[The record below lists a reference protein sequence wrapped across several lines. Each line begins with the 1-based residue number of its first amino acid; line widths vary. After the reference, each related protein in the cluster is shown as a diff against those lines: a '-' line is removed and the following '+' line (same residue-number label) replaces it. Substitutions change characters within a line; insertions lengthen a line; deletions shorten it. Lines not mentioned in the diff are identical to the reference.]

1 MNYKKI
7 FTTLRYTCLL
17 AVIVL
22 GLITI
27 IGTGGS
33 SDNGSS
39 NGSDNGD
46 DQDVAQTTLYNDYKT
61 LSAFANATALA
72 KFRFMSVMSNGF
84 ETPYGEVL
92 PDQDYVT
99 AYIDS
104 HTHVLESL
112 DDVEAAIS
120 RIGAAKE
127 QSQISSA
134 PLGYK
139 DNREVLSG
147 QVATIE
153 EPLRQWPSL
162 RSTWD
167 FIVGGLRGSSS
178 RSRQRTLDVLDEI
191 SEDGRREAY
200 EYLKASRS
208 VDYIEDNHEDFW
220 ESFRQGEYDAQAAQ
234 WYNTLTDPSATIV
247 SNIEFADRAERG
259 TTNGRAD
266 FDAVLEEGPDLIDA
280 ARDFNP
286 GIDGNVLGDQI
297 EDDIANEM
305 HQEVER
311 YRQHTEENYHGDP
324 DSAIESF
331 VQAVSDMQQGAADL
345 DLVNR
350 LRDAIKKT
358 TDAITPADDEDIPP
372 DRGLLT
378 VKDENEDAGTGSVV
392 TIEGREADGRTS
404 IYIGENRGG
413 SDDDEGVTFTLP
425 PGTWDV
431 IVASAQS
438 VIDSVEASVLEGLE
452 TIETV
457 NTTPEEIAVDA
468 TVTILPPRIMTYEL
482 AQGATQVTHDFEA
495 VGRPDDV
502 YRFEW
507 NFGDGTTHNETRE
520 PGERSQVSHDYTGL
534 KDGDEFRPTVRL
546 RDPDGNW
553 LAEDGIVIRISG
565 EVESP
570 LLSIDCGWDV
580 DFSELIY
587 RHIDDDPYFAE
598 YFAIDNIRKHGPEIQ
613 YIGGTVAQH
622 CFYRGTV
629 HGISRGWDDDGG
641 MTAERLYVDG
651 ELYGRS
657 QSLLQRSYGP
667 VCRVRQYDE
676 NGSLIHLEDHEGL
689 CEWQWW
695 APVPTHPSYR

>member
-72 KFRFMSVMSNGF
+72 KFRFMSVMNNGF

-127 QSQISSA
+127 QSQVSSA

-153 EPLRQWPSL
+153 APLRQWPSL

-311 YRQHTEENYHGDP
+311 YRQHTEEHYHGDS

-392 TIEGREADGRTS
+392 IIEGKDADGRTS
-404 IYIGENRGG
+404 TYIGENWGD

-425 PGTWDV
+425 PGTWDA
-431 IVASAQS
+431 IVAGAQS
-438 VIDSVEASVLEGLE
+438 VIDSVEALVMEGLE

-468 TVTILPPRIMTYEL
+468 TVTILPPRIKTYEL

-495 VGRPDDV
+495 VGKPEDSYHFD
-502 YRFEW
+502 W
-507 NFGDGTTHNETRE
+507 DFGDGNLHTEARQ
-520 PGERSQVSHDYTGL
+520 PGLSSLVSHTYTGL
-534 KDGDEFRPTVRL
+534 KDGDEFRPAVRL
-546 RDPDGNW
+546 RDSDGNW
-553 LAEDGIVIRISG
+553 LAEDTVVIYVQRDD
-565 EVESP
+565 EYET
-570 LLSIDCGWDV
+570 IDCGWEV
-580 DFSELIY
+580 PYSQLSRRES
-587 RHIDDDPYFAE
+587 DDGRTVYYTNSAGSL
-598 YFAIDNIRKHGPEIQ
+598 HGPYIQ
-613 YIGGTVAQH
+613 YRSDGQISIYTCYYNQLEHGYIVSYNMDGVQTAQWDN
-622 CFYRGTV
+622 Y
-629 HGISRGWDDDGG
+629 HGKQHGLSLYYDRWDNRCLWQ
-641 MTAERLYVDG
+641 EY
-651 ELYGRS
+651 E
-657 QSLLQRSYGP
+657 
-667 VCRVRQYDE
+667 YDE
-676 NGSLIHLEDHEGL
+676 KVGQGSYPGT
-689 CEWQWW
+689 CNW
-695 APVPTHPSYR
+695 